1 MNEEQLSLIWR
12 GFDLY
17 ILFLWLPNLPILK
30 LIESLK
36 NIIYKL
42 QSSKIN
48 VEKELLDNDHVKKY
62 NIILH
67 LRNNST

>member
-36 NIIYKL
+36 NMIYKL

-48 VEKELLDNDHVKKY
+48 VEKELLDNDQVKKY

-67 LRNNST
+67 LRSNST

>member
-17 ILFLWLPNLPILK
+17 ILYLWLPNLPILK

-36 NIIYKL
+36 NMIYKL

-48 VEKELLDNDHVKKY
+48 VEKELLDNDQVKKY

-67 LRNNST
+67 LRSNST

>member
-1 MNEEQLSLIWR
+1 MKSSYRKYDVALICIFYFY
-12 GFDLY
+12 GYQIF
-17 ILFLWLPNLPILK
+17 LF
-30 LIESLK
+30 IESLK
-36 NIIYKL
+36 NMIYKL

-48 VEKELLDNDHVKKY
+48 VEKELLDNDQVKKY

>member
-36 NIIYKL
+36 NMIYKL

-48 VEKELLDNDHVKKY
+48 VEKELLHNDQVKKY

>member
-36 NIIYKL
+36 NMIYKL

-48 VEKELLDNDHVKKY
+48 VEKELLDNDQVKKY
-62 NIILH
+62 NF
-67 LRNNST
+67 TFKK